1 MIIVWSL
8 LRRTVKTLRSQ
19 ISFLFPFV
27 RNIITFHQGFFFI
40 SVLTLNVF
48 CINQL
53 FGGITRAFNLQLG
66 TKTVYL
72 FGDHHK
78 AGKEVELDKQV
89 DNFLEAV
96 EETSSYRNTPLHVL
110 VEKGRYPN
118 SYKHMLYGLEPEVH
132 NKKLTG
138 ITVEDAEIRKTSI
151 TAHDILTDLYPF
163 IEVDEST
170 KVFENGPLV
179 VSLTFNDII
188 ESYNFWLSYA
198 ENFRVQHVHS
208 NKELDEKLFRTF
220 DQVISHAKFYFYCFE
235 EHMKK
240 RNIGP
245 STNIGKYALK
255 YYNNHKT
262 FDSLLSETNDE
273 IFFHLF
279 DVYLFIRIYNHQSD
293 HIAVVA
299 GGLHAC
305 PVLSMLRDIGAVKKI
320 DWQINSHNRHYSDIR
335 LMSKYE
341 LSGTLKGA
349 FLTHSLYN
357 VFLITFIYTTAYV
370 SRFLSFFNP
379 NKLTPTAIVS
389 H

>member
-19 ISFLFPFV
+19 KSSLFPFI
-27 RNIITFHQGFFFI
+27 RNIIAFHQGFFLI
-40 SVLTLNVF
+40 AVLSLNVLY
-48 CINQL
+48 INQV
-53 FGGITRAFNLQLG
+53 FAGITRAFNLQLG

-78 AGKEVELDKQV
+78 AGKEVEIDKQV

-96 EETSSYRNTPLHVL
+96 EETSSSRNTDLHVL
-110 VEKGRYPN
+110 VEKGHFRVP
-118 SYKHMLYGLEPEVH
+118 YKRMLYDLEPEVN
-132 NKKLTG
+132 NKKLSG
-138 ITVEDAEIRKTSI
+138 IIFEDAEIRKTSL
-151 TAHDILTDLYPF
+151 TAHEILTDLYPF
-163 IEVDEST
+163 IEVDEGT

-179 VSLTFNDII
+179 LSLTFNDII

-198 ENFRVQHVHS
+198 ENFRAQHVHS

-220 DQVISHAKFYFYCFE
+220 DQVVRHAKFYFYSFE

-245 STNIGKYALK
+245 STNIGKYALE

-262 FDSLLSETNDE
+262 FDSSLSEANDD
-273 IFFHLF
+273 IFFYLF
-279 DVYLFIRIYNHQSD
+279 EAYLFIRLYNHQSD

-299 GGLHAC
+299 GGLHAY
-305 PVLSMLRDIGAVKKI
+305 PVQSMLREIGAVKKI
-320 DWQINSHNRHYSDIR
+320 DWQINSHKRPCSDIR

-349 FLTHSLYN
+349 FLTHSLYH
-357 VFLITFIYTTAYV
+357 VFLITFIFTTTYV
-370 SRFLSFFNP
+370 ARFLSFINP
-379 NKLTPTAIVS
+379 NKLAPTAIVS